1 MGGKGD
7 KFVDVFEQKIHIS
20 ARRSEEL
27 RKLEEDAVIRLPV
40 VEALNKKIK
49 AIEAEAEE
57 AWDYFQKMLN

>member
-1 MGGKGD
+1 MGRYEEAERFFGD
-7 KFVDVFEQKIHIS
+7 KQYEK
-20 ARRSEEL
+20 AKEEL